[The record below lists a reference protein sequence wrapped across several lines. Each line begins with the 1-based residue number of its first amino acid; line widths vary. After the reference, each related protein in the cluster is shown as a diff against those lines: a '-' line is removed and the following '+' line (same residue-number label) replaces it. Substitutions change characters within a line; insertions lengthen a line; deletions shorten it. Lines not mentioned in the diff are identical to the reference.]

1 MNNSKS
7 TKKSIKEKHAK
18 NKEWPIVVYLWMIGL
33 AFLGYVIGRIVLST
47 SPHPYHW
54 ISGLA
59 GGVIGIIVGWIWYWK
74 LGDI

>member
-1 MNNSKS
+1 MNT
-7 TKKSIKEKHAK
+7 TKRTKEFVKEKNIK
-18 NKEWPIVVYLWMIGL
+18 KKEWPIVVYLWMIGL
-33 AFLGYVIGRIVLST
+33 AFLGYSIARIVLDT

-59 GGVIGIIVGWIWYWK
+59 GGVIGIALGWIWYWK